1 LTIADALNYST
12 ALLKQNKMKDAR
24 LNAELILSEVIK
36 YDRMNLYLNFEKPL
50 SQQESSAFAAF
61 LQRRLKNEPLQYIF
75 GKAHFYGMEFFV
87 SRDVLIPRQE
97 TELLVE
103 RILDDIKKKG
113 KGTLKLFEVGSGSG
127 CISISIA
134 VMLEKENID
143 CEIFSIDNS
152 KEAVNV
158 AVRNSELLLG
168 ENNRIKFYVKDV
180 FEIDRLTK
188 SFDYIVSNPPY
199 ISLKDFNGLDP
210 EVNEFEPMNAL
221 TDKSDGLKFYERIFA
236 IASDVSFKG
245 KVFCEIGYGQKQD
258 LEKILNEKKFCN
270 YKFYKDYG
278 NIDRILE
285 IRK

>member
-1 LTIADALNYST
+1 MTINDALNYST
-12 ALLKQNKMKDAR
+12 ALLKKNKIKDAR
-24 LNAELILSEVIK
+24 LNAELMLSEVIK

-50 SQQESSAFAAF
+50 SHAESAEFESF

-75 GKAHFYGMEFFV
+75 GKAHFYGMEFIV
-87 SRDVLIPRQE
+87 SKDVLIPRQE

-103 RILDDIKKKG
+103 RILDDIKKVK
-113 KGTLKLFEVGSGSG
+113 KDSLKLFEIGSGSG

-134 VMLEKENID
+134 ALLEKENVA

-158 AVRNSELLLG
+158 AVRNSEALLG
-168 ENNRIKFYVKDV
+168 KDHRIKFYVKDV
-180 FEIDRLTK
+180 FEINRLTK

-199 ISLKDFNGLDP
+199 ISLEDFKGLDP

-221 TDKSDGLKFYERIFA
+221 TDNGDGLKFYERIFS
-236 IASDVSFKG
+236 IASDDIFKG
-245 KVFCEIGYGQKQD
+245 KIFCEIGFGQRQN
-258 LEKILNEKKFCN
+258 LEKLLTEKNFSN

-285 IRK
+285 VQK

>member
-1 LTIADALNYST
+1 MTIADALSYST
-12 ALLKQNKMKDAR
+12 ALLKQNNIKDAR

-50 SQQESSAFAAF
+50 SQEESSGFEAM

-75 GKAHFYGMEFFV
+75 GKAHFYGMQFFV
-87 SRDVLIPRQE
+87 SQDVLIPRQE

-103 RILDDIKKKG
+103 RILDDIKKRNAP
-113 KGTLKLFEVGSGSG
+113 LKLFEIGTGSG

-134 VMLEKENID
+134 AMLEKENID
-143 CEIFSIDNS
+143 YEIFAIDNS

-158 AVRNSELLLG
+158 AVRNSKLLLG
-168 ENNRIKFYVKDV
+168 ENSRVKFHVKDV

-188 SFDYIVSNPPY
+188 SFDYIISNPPY
-199 ISLKDFNGLDP
+199 ISLKDFKGLDP

-221 TDKSDGLKFYERIFA
+221 TDNGDGLKFYKRIFL

-245 KVFCEIGYGQKQD
+245 KVFCEIGYGQKLE
-258 LEKILNEKKFCN
+258 LEKILNEKNFSN
-270 YKFYKDYG
+270 YKFYQDYG

-285 IRK
+285 IKK